1 MTMKYGMGVLIV
13 GLFLVG
19 CGSDGNE
26 CGTNAPQTM
35 TPTDSLQCCML
46 RTIAMHCSTGVS
58 TQSLLQSAAQWR
70 QVGESRNADACKQ
83 LIDSEDVGCSGASLD
98 YGEPEA
104 VAACN

>member
-1 MTMKYGMGVLIV
+1 MKNGVVVLV
-13 GLFLVG
+13 GLLLAA
-19 CGSDGNE
+19 CGSDDK
-26 CGTNAPQTM
+26 CGDYNPQATTM
-35 TPTDSLQCCML
+35 TPSDSLQCCML

-83 LIDSEDVGCSGASLD
+83 LIDSENVGCSGASLD